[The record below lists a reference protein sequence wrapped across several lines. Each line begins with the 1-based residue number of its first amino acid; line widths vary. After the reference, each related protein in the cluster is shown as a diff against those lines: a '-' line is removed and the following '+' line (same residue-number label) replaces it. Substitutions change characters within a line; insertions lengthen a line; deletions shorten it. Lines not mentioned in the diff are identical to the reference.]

1 MKKIILFTI
10 LYFTGN
16 ATFAQKINGQ
26 WRGYFD
32 SDGDIVL
39 SSSNNTEY
47 VLELEIDGNQVSG
60 FSYSYFQGRKYYV
73 ICKLKGTYYKN
84 SKGIK
89 VTETERIKGN
99 TPPDFTDCL
108 QVHFLTYEKEGGTE
122 KLVGRWETAPGQR
135 SSCGDGS
142 TTLVRRTLSKDL
154 SSYKKQ
160 STQSVAINKKSPFNK
175 IPPPTKKTAPTKTA
189 INKNSTAIKNN
200 SKTAA
205 PKTANPVT
213 KNTAKTK
220 TPVKP
225 APLAKVNP
233 IQKELPKMVAPEIK
247 KSEIPEIKPNISFEK
262 RRADI
267 LKTIEI
273 ENASFKVDLY
283 DNGEVDGDSVSLFYN
298 GKLILSHKR
307 LSEKPITLT
316 LDATTDHD
324 INELTMYAENLGEI
338 PPNTALMVITDGDKR
353 YEARISSDLKNSG
366 TIHFIHKPK
375 TQ

>member
-10 LYFTGN
+10 LYFTSI

-47 VLELEIDGNQVSG
+47 VLELEIEGNQVSG

-160 STQSVAINKKSPFNK
+160 STQSVAINKKSPFDK
-175 IPPPTKKTAPTKTA
+175 IPPPTKTA

-200 SKTAA
+200 SKTTA
-205 PKTANPVT
+205 PKRVTPVT

-220 TPVKP
+220 TPVKQP
-225 APLAKVNP
+225 TVTKVIP

-247 KSEIPEIKPNISFEK
+247 KSEITGIKSDISFEK
-262 RRADI
+262 RKADI